1 MIFLDD
7 FKSRHPEITIRH
19 YNLTTDRAARERLIA
34 LSKRHGLQ
42 RVAVPTF
49 HACDKL
55 MVGFDTAANTGA
67 ELSQMLGLEAGDGA
81 TDGEEAF
88 ELPFL
93 GTVTI
98 HDIGLP
104 LFTLAI
110 GFIDGFNPCAMW
122 VLLFLLAL
130 LVHVRSRSRIV
141 LIAGTFVVVSG
152 LVYFA
157 FMAAW
162 LNAFLI
168 VGISR
173 TLQLVLGSVALL
185 IGAVHV
191 KDFLAPGA
199 GVSLSIPTS
208 AKPGLYTRVRRVV
221 QADNLVLAMV
231 GVTALA
237 VIVNLIELLCT
248 AGLPA
253 LYTQILVSQNLE
265 TGIYYGYLMLYNL
278 AYVLDD
284 ALIVGIAIY
293 TLNRQKLQEKQ
304 GRWLKLASGVVI
316 IVLGLMLLLAPE
328 YLVLGL

>member
-1 MIFLDD
+1 
-7 FKSRHPEITIRH
+7 
-19 YNLTTDRAARERLIA
+19 
-34 LSKRHGLQ
+34 
-42 RVAVPTF
+42 
-49 HACDKL
+49 
-55 MVGFDTAANTGA
+55 
-67 ELSQMLGLEAGDGA
+67 
-81 TDGEEAF
+81 
-88 ELPFL
+88 
-93 GTVTI
+93 
-98 HDIGLP
+98 
-104 LFTLAI
+104 
-110 GFIDGFNPCAMW
+110 MW

-173 TLQLVLGSVALL
+173 ALQLVLGSVALL

-208 AKPGLYTRVRRVV
+208 VKPGLYARVRRVV

-253 LYTQILVSQNLE
+253 LYTQILVSQNLG
-265 TGIYYGYLMLYNL
+265 TGVYYGYLTLYNL
-278 AYVLDD
+278 AYVLDG

-293 TLNRQKLQEKQ
+293 TLNRQKLQEKR

-328 YLVLGL
+328 HLVLGL